1 MMLLEQLTAIPGAS
15 SDEGKISEFIL
26 KHVAENQSAWKSKP
40 TVLHGDEMQDNV
52 ILVFGE
58 PRTAIYAHTDTV
70 GFTVGHRNRL
80 IEIGSPSPRE
90 GTRLVGHG
98 RNGLAECVFERKG
111 KPVGTDLEPGTILT
125 YKPNFVETQTTIQSP
140 YLDNRLGV
148 WAALK
153 IAETLEN
160 GAIVFGTYEEHGG
173 NSTAPLARL
182 LLEKHGVR
190 QALILDV
197 TWATED
203 VRIGCGTAISMRDA
217 SLPRRS
223 YTNRVLEIASETGI
237 DYQIEI
243 QSSGGSD
250 GTYLQK
256 SEMLID
262 WCFIG
267 PAQENPHTAEET
279 VSKHDIDCTV
289 KLYEELMRKL

>member
-1 MMLLEQLTAIPGAS
+1 MNLLEQLTSIPGAS

-40 TVLHGDEMQDNV
+40 TVLHGDEMHDNV

-80 IEIGSPSPRE
+80 I
-90 GTRLVGHG
+90 
-98 RNGLAECVFERKG
+98 
-111 KPVGTDLEPGTILT
+111 
-125 YKPNFVETQTTIQSP
+125 
-140 YLDNRLGV
+140 NRLGV

-223 YTNRVLEIASETGI
+223 YINRVLEIARETGI
-237 DYQIEI
+237 DHQIEI